1 MKLLVFAHKP
11 PPHHGQSY
19 MVQLFLEA
27 LAKPE
32 PGEEKIE
39 FYHVDARV
47 STGLDDVGHV
57 RFAKIFLILKYC
69 FQAIF
74 LRLRHGITH
83 FYYVPANPSRA
94 ALYRDWIVMA
104 LCRPFFRRSYSI
116 GTHPDWV
123 DGWRRKLSHGK
134 DG

>member
-1 MKLLVFAHKP
+1 
-11 PPHHGQSY
+11 

-32 PGEEKIE
+32 PGEEKIQ

-47 STGLDDVGHV
+47 SSAVGRRGDV
-57 RFAKIFLILKYC
+57 RFAKVFLILKYC

-104 LCRPFFRRSYSI
+104 SVSAVF
-116 GTHPDWV
+116 
-123 DGWRRKLSHGK
+123 
-134 DG
+134 